1 MMASHG
7 LRMLKAIG
15 GCLLGQLIIF
25 YPSLIPRATCDTPS
39 TVVQMHGAPSTL
51 RATDDTKTI

>member
-15 GCLLGQLIIF
+15 DCLLGQLIIF

-39 TVVQMHGAPSTL
+39 TVGETRGAPSTI
-51 RATDDTKTI
+51 RATNDMKTR